1 MAFAGAVKVASSGC
15 AAFAFS
21 QDAASSATLERS
33 QQHRALSMAV
43 KPVHANVSSSAIIG
57 AKTAISAPSLV
68 RPTHRTRK
76 SICKAVAAQDVQA
89 SGTETA
95 AGDKVCCIL
104 KTLFC

>member
-1 MAFAGAVKVASSGC
+1 MALAGAVKVASSGC

-21 QDAASSATLERS
+21 QDAASSAKLEHS

-43 KPVHANVSSSAIIG
+43 KPVHASVSSSAIIG
-57 AKTAISAPSLV
+57 AKTTISAPSLV

-95 AGDKVCCIL
+95 AGDKVCRIL